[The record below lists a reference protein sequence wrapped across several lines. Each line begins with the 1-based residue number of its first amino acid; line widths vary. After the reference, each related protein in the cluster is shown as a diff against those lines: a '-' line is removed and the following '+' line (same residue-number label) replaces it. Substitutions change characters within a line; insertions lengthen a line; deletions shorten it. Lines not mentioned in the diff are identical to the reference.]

1 MGAICLQGPHHV
13 AWTAFVSAL
22 WYMRGFSSIQS
33 ATTILEEAISELN
46 CAVDSMCTV
55 FDILAKG
62 SIVVCGW
69 QAESLYVV
77 GLR

>member
-1 MGAICLQGPHHV
+1 ML
-13 AWTAFVSAL
+13 
-22 WYMRGFSSIQS
+22 RGLLLSVLCGTCGGVISIQS
-33 ATTILEEAISELN
+33 ATTILEEAINELN

-55 FDILAKG
+55 LDILARA

-69 QAESLYVV
+69 QPESPYVV